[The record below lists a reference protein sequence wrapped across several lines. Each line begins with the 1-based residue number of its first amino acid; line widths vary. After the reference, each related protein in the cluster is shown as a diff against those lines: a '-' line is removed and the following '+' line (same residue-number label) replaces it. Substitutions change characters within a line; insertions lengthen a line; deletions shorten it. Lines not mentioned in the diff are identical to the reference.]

1 MKKLIITAALLSAAF
16 AAQAG
21 TEIVVHGISHHTSA
35 RHAADGKPWNQVN
48 SGVAFRGYSGDFSVQ
63 AGLYK
68 NSIYKTS
75 YYAMADYTPLSI
87 GPVAVGA
94 FGGAATGYEGGG
106 VMPVAGAVVR
116 YQADAYSITLRAAPR
131 FRASKS
137 GVFALEGGFK
147 F

>member
-1 MKKLIITAALLSAAF
+1 MKKLIIIATLLSAAF
-16 AAQAG
+16 AAQAE
-21 TEIVVHGISHHTSA
+21 TEIVVHGISHHT
-35 RHAADGKPWNQVN
+35 HTKTDGGTWNQVN
-48 SGVAFRGYSGDFSVQ
+48 PGIAFSGYSNDVSVQ
-63 AGLYK
+63 AGVYK

-75 YYAMADYTPLSI
+75 YYAMADYTPLNI

-94 FGGAATGYEGGG
+94 FGGAATGYEGGN

-137 GVFALEGGFK
+137 GVFALDVGFK